1 MLAFDYV
8 DRPMVLACSYVTS
21 VIFVKAEEQLHTLN
35 KLASTIQVPVA
46 QRSAPTPAAAAA
58 AAGHGSRYPRPVRL
72 ERPKPAAVPQP
83 AQQSQEVVVVD
94 SSEEEEE
101 NVEEEE
107 EEMTEVSDGHS
118 YWLSIIV
125 SVEML

>member
-1 MLAFDYV
+1 MCL
-8 DRPMVLACSYVTS
+8 
-21 VIFVKAEEQLHTLN
+21 KAEEQLHTLT

-46 QRSAPTPAAAAA
+46 QRPAPSPAAAAT
-58 AAGHGSRYPRPVRL
+58 AGHGSRYPRPVRL

-107 EEMTEVSDGHS
+107 EEMTEVSDGHF
-118 YWLSIIV
+118 Y
-125 SVEML
+125 